1 VRTPASR
8 QPTPIRLIGI
18 VDEPLDVAAIEA
30 AVRDREAGGVSV
42 FVGTVREHDTGRGV
56 TGLSYT
62 AHPTATDVMTQIAND
77 IETLHEVIAL
87 AAVHRIGDLAVGD
100 IAVVVAVSAAHRGQA
115 IDACHDL
122 IDTLKARAPIWK
134 HQLFADGSDEWVG
147 TP

>member
-1 VRTPASR
+1 VRAASSSP
-8 QPTPIRLIGI
+8 PTPIRLIGI
-18 VDEPLDVAAIEA
+18 VDEPLDVASIEA
-30 AVRDREAGGVSV
+30 AVRHREAGGVSV
-42 FVGTVREHDTGRGV
+42 FVGTVREHDAGRGV
-56 TGLSYT
+56 MGLSYT

-77 IETLHEVIAL
+77 ILTKHDVIAV
-87 AAVHRIGDLAVGD
+87 ATVHRVGDLAVGD

>member
-42 FVGTVREHDTGRGV
+42 FVGTVREHDIGRGV

-77 IETLHEVIAL
+77 IVTKHEVIAL